1 VQYTA
6 YHSGEEENTCLIDR
20 LLDVHLLCTCSV
32 QEGLHIQRY
41 DDDDDVFYLF
51 LQKQNRLR
59 AIASMHKYPNG
70 NHEPRTTFVI
80 HLVGE
85 Q

>member
-1 VQYTA
+1 MRIHASLTDYLMYTCCVRVQYRRGYT
-6 YHSGEEENTCLIDR
+6 YI
-20 LLDVHLLCTCSV
+20 
-32 QEGLHIQRY
+32 QKGLHIQRY